1 MPRQNSFGGRRVLGA
16 TALIAASLLAGCR
29 EAPPIP
35 PKTDVAQAPG
45 DPRADGDAAALRG
58 DWATAATRYREALQ
72 RSPND
77 LALHFALGSAFSQ
90 LDRHVDAIEEFSWV
104 VQNGD
109 PSRSEVVAAR
119 QWLQQATGSR
129 RPDETR
135 PSATD
140 SSRDTSA
147 TATPTTPDARV
158 GLIEGRTEWPG
169 LGPNEKRRLSV
180 HLRLRGEGETTA
192 SINKRLNMEIGM
204 PFELGRVPPGRYR
217 LVGESKGVTLWDVPL
232 TVDTDKTTNVELSP
246 ANSVVRPSDFP
257 PSG

>member
-1 MPRQNSFGGRRVLGA
+1 VPRSVLG
-16 TALIAASLLAGCR
+16 TTSLIAAALLAGCR
-29 EAPPIP
+29 EAPPTP
-35 PKTDVAQAPG
+35 PKTEVAQAPG
-45 DPRADGDAAALRG
+45 DPRADGEAAARRG

-104 VQNGD
+104 VQHSEPN
-109 PSRSEVVAAR
+109 RSEVVVAR

-129 RPDETR
+129 RPDER

-147 TATPTTPDARV
+147 GATPITPDAHV

-169 LGPNEKRRLSV
+169 LGPHEKRRLSV
-180 HLRLRGEGETTA
+180 HLRLRGEGETNA

-204 PFELGRVPPGRYR
+204 PFELGRVPRGNYR
-217 LVGESKGVTLWDVPL
+217 LVGESRGVTLWDVPL
-232 TVDTDKTTNVELSP
+232 TVETDKTTNIELSP
-246 ANSVVRPSDFP
+246 GNSSVRPSDFP